1 MPEKPQT
8 ISNHF
13 SELSGNARS
22 KALFSEQR
30 ARVTNDP
37 IARKAWEE
45 LAMQWHLMANLA
57 EKAGLACADAPLS
70 A

>member
-1 MPEKPQT
+1 MSEKPQT
-8 ISNHF
+8 ISASF
-13 SELSGNARS
+13 SALSGSARS

-30 ARVTNDP
+30 ARITNDP

-57 EKAGLACADAPLS
+57 EKAIEACIDAPVS